1 LPLLSGKIELL
12 PCCIAK
18 CLLGTSTLI
27 QDLRIRNA
35 GMPFLLSGKL
45 LL

>member
-1 LPLLSGKIELL
+1 LLSGKIELL
-12 PCCIAK
+12 PRCIDK
-18 CLLGTSTLI
+18 CLLGISTLI
-27 QDLRIRNA
+27 HDLRVRNA